1 MHTVI
6 EIIGIVFVLIA
17 IGYLI
22 KPAVLKN
29 ATEFL
34 EKRKRIPVM
43 YLFSALIGLVLG
55 IVILLAYLCSA
66 LNGLSLISG
75 LIRLALAVVFLLGVR
90 ECVEPWVI
98 FAFGIIFLL
107 SGLLVFML
115 RLEWLKSY
123 SDWWQKHS
131 LLLIRILA
139 VITFAFGVII
149 IISA

>member
-1 MHTVI
+1 M
-6 EIIGIVFVLIA
+6 LIA

-22 KPAVLKN
+22 KPAVLKL

-43 YLFSALIGLVLG
+43 YLFSALISLVLG
-55 IVILLAYLCSA
+55 IVFLLAYFCSA

-75 LIRLALAVVFLLGVR
+75 LIRLALAIVFLLGVR

-98 FAFGIIFLL
+98 FAFGIIFLI

-115 RLEWLKSY
+115 RLGWLKSY
-123 SDWWQKHS
+123 TEWWQKQS